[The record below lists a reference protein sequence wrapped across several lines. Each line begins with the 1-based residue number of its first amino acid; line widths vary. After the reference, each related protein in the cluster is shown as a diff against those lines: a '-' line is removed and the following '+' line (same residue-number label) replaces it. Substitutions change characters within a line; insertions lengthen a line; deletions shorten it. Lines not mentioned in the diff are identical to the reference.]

1 RFQHRFKRPVT
12 IERVERLT
20 EDGEFKDVE
29 FEYHEASQYLVIEDL
44 SYPDEI
50 SSGRAEQLPSKVI
63 EMCREKELTPQTIK
77 IKLQ

>member
-1 RFQHRFKRPVT
+1 MT

-20 EDGEFKDVE
+20 EDGEFKDFE

-50 SSGRAEQLPSKVI
+50 SSGTAEKLPSKVI
-63 EMCREKELTPQTIK
+63 EMCREKELTPQAIRV
-77 IKLQ
+77 KLR